1 MSSTPAPTELGAG
14 TAAAPPLMRSGARLL
29 PLKLPS
35 LHALKRSLT
44 AQISLSIAIC
54 SILLVAGS
62 GLLINRL
69 AIRELREGNELI
81 MFGNLALLRE
91 DLAAS
96 GFDLAREPPR
106 LVKRMDLQLGQM
118 NMALLDERR
127 RVIAAS
133 DRFEVPLSALPKS
146 AIPIDQFPP
155 SIEHADVRAL
165 G

>member
-1 MSSTPAPTELGAG
+1 MSSTHVPTDALAPPAPPAVPP
-14 TAAAPPLMRSGARLL
+14 APPS
-29 PLKLPS
+29 LKLPS

-62 GLLINRL
+62 SLLINRL

-91 DLAAS
+91 DLAAA
-96 GFDLAREPPR
+96 GFDLSREPQR

-118 NMALLDERR
+118 HMALLDERR

-133 DRFEVPLSALPKS
+133 ERFEVPLAVLPKN

-155 SIEHADVRAL
+155 S
-165 G
+165 